1 MLKYLLE
8 KEFKQILRNKFL
20 SKMIVVLPL
29 MTIVLFPYV
38 TNQEVT
44 DVKLAVVDHD
54 HSSSSTRLVQKAAEA
69 GYFRLAAVAPAYDE
83 ALRHVEEGG
92 ADLILEI
99 PQDFERDLY
108 REGAARLMISANSVN
123 GTRGMLGSQYLAAV
137 VADFNRELREEEGT
151 LSSVALAGIPAFG
164 THVRYRFNP
173 MLDYKVYMVPGLIVI
188 LLTLL
193 GCAFTALN
201 TVGEKEAGTIEQL
214 NVSPV
219 PRSLLILSKL
229 MPNWIIGFIALA
241 FGMAFGWVV
250 HGIVPVG
257 SLGTILLF
265 TAVYMLIASG
275 IGMVVSNYSNTMQQ
289 AMFVM
294 FFFLILMM
302 LTSGLFTPVE
312 SMPVWMQRITA
323 VNPVQYFAQVMR
335 LVYLKGSGLSEML
348 PQFLWLCG
356 FAVVL
361 NVWAVWS
368 YKKSA

>member
-8 KEFKQILRNKFL
+8 KEFKQILRNRFL

-44 DVKLAVVDHD
+44 DVRLAVVDYD
-54 HSSSSTRLVQKAAEA
+54 HSPTSGRLVQKTASA
-69 GYFRLAAVAPAYDE
+69 GYFLLSDVAPTYDE
-83 ALRHVEEGG
+83 ALQGVERGE

-99 PQDFERDLY
+99 PLHFERNLY
-108 REGAARLMISANSVN
+108 REGTAQVRIAANSVN
-123 GTRGMLGSQYLAAV
+123 GTRGGLGSQYLSAV
-137 VADFNRELREEEGT
+137 VADYGRELREDMGV
-151 LSSVALAGIPAFG
+151 SVDASAMGVPAFD
-164 THVRYRFNP
+164 THIRYRFNP
-173 MLDYKVYMVPGLIVI
+173 TLDYKVFMVPGLIVV

-201 TVGEKEAGTIEQL
+201 TVGEKEVGTIEQL

-219 PRSLLILSKL
+219 PRRLLILSKL
-229 MPNWIIGFIALA
+229 IPNWIIGFIALA
-241 FGMAFGWVV
+241 FGMAFGWAV

-257 SLGTILLF
+257 SLGAILLF
-265 TAVYMLIASG
+265 TAVYVLVASG
-275 IGMVVSNYSNTMQQ
+275 IGMVVSNYSDTMQQ

-312 SMPVWMQRITA
+312 SMPEWMQRLTA
-323 VNPVQYFAQVMR
+323 VNPVQYFARVMR
-335 LVYLKGSGLSEML
+335 LIYLKGSGIGEMWS
-348 PQFLWLCG
+348 QFLCLAG
-356 FAVVL
+356 FAAVL

-368 YKKSA
+368 YRKSG